1 MTGEKDYLNL
11 NIHDPNGRV
20 LSVDLNWDNLGAKIA
35 LKIRQSLDLATILQ
49 TTADEVHQLVKC
61 DRVLLYQFDPDGSGQ
76 VVVEAISDPQ
86 WSLLDRVVHDECFES
101 SWLEPYQEKQIRAI
115 ADVATAN
122 LTPCHAEFLAGFQVK
137 ANLVVPVLCTFGLWG
152 LLIVHNC
159 TGPRPWL
166 AEEMDGLQQIAVHV
180 GIAIY
185 QADLVVQL
193 QAAKA
198 DLQAQVA
205 SRTQELEQANQ
216 ELLAKVE
223 ECNEV
228 ATALH
233 QREIFSHQVLD
244 SLLTFVGVLTL
255 DGVLIEANQAPLDVA
270 GLTREDVIGKFFA
283 DAYWWSY
290 STDAQAQIREA
301 IAQASQG
308 KSVGFDIPVQ
318 VQGGDRI
325 MIDFSLKPLRDATG
339 QITHLIPSGVDIT
352 QRKQAEIAL
361 RQSRDEQFQLAAIV
375 ESSQDAIISK
385 TLNGKITSWNQAAEQ
400 LLGYTAF
407 EAIGQ
412 QITMLIPVE
421 RQSEA
426 ALILQRIH
434 RGERVDSYE
443 TQRQHKDGSLVD
455 VALTISPIRD
465 ENGVVIGASKI
476 ARDIRDRKRLEAER
490 NQAELQQRQS
500 NAQLEDFFDN
510 ASDLIQSVSLQD
522 GRFLYVNRA
531 WLTTLGYQRDELA
544 ALTIFN
550 LIAPDCLRD
559 CQGIFQELQSG
570 AVDYVERWEIAFV
583 SKTGQKILLEGSINV
598 RYQAGIPIATRA
610 ILRDVTAQRQV
621 EKTLQEQAT
630 ILRIFYESSPLILGV
645 VELSDNDIL
654 HTHHNP
660 ANLQFFGVSPA
671 ALDHKW
677 ASEIGV
683 PSEHIQRW
691 LFHYHQ
697 SQEMQQPVEFEY
709 EHKTEVRTYYLSA
722 VVQFIGIASSG
733 RAQFSYTVQDISER
747 KQLEIEH
754 QRVEAMERQAEQVSH
769 ELKFLENI
777 LDIVLAGY
785 WDWNIRDNQAYFS
798 PGFKRMFGYDDHE
811 LPNLPDT
818 WQKLIFPEDLTRALV
833 GVEQHIQSRGEIPYY
848 NEVRYRHK
856 DGSTVWVM
864 CSGQVIE
871 WDNDG
876 NPIRM
881 IGCHID
887 ITDRKQAE
895 NNIRHINLV
904 LENVVEGIARLDV
917 TGRYISVNPSYA
929 AICGYEPDQLI
940 GQIWTLTVYA
950 EDLPALESAYE
961 TMLQT
966 GKVDV
971 EARGVRQDGSLFYKQ
986 VIMITNHD
994 EQGAFIGHYCFLK
1007 DISDR
1012 KYSEQQLAASE
1023 ARYRNI
1029 IETTMEGVWML
1040 DAEGKTT
1047 FVNQRMADMMGYTA
1061 AQMAGTTL
1069 MDLIALADRPQAQ
1082 IYLEKREQGI
1092 QEQHPFKFQ
1101 RQDGTPLW
1109 AIVSATPM
1117 LDDQSNFM
1125 GITGLLTDIT
1135 ELVTVQEAL
1144 KSSQIQLTSVLNSSL
1159 DGIMAFRAVR
1169 DDQGII
1175 IDFEWLLSNPAA
1187 CQMVGRSSE
1196 QLIGKR
1202 LLVEMPGNRKEGLFD
1217 EYVNVVE
1224 SEKPYKREF
1233 YYNHDGIESWFE
1245 NIAVK
1250 LEDGFAVTFRDITA
1264 IRQSEQAIQQ
1274 VNQQLQERVADLDQR
1289 HAEMLILS
1297 EISDFLQASLTVAE
1311 ACNAL
1316 CSLLQPLFPDCSGAV
1331 FITNSSRNRVE
1342 MVSSWGDSL
1351 QSAPDFHPQDCWA
1364 LRRGR
1369 LHTCNHHQS
1378 GLRCQHI
1385 PADEAIATT
1394 LCIPMIAQGE
1404 TLGLF
1409 YLSTNNS
1416 TALPDAKLQIARTVA
1431 EQVALAIANLN
1442 LRETLQYQSIR
1453 DPLTGLYNRRYL
1465 EEVLTQEIA
1474 RGQRRQH
1481 PISVVMIDVDHF
1493 KRFNDTY
1500 GHDVGDYV
1508 LQTIGA
1514 MLKETV
1520 RGSDIACRYGGEEMT
1535 LILPESSLEET
1546 TIKAEEIREA
1556 IAQLTLAYN
1565 GQHLGNLTISLGI
1578 AGFPKHGTT
1587 GIALIQAADAALY
1600 RAKAAGRNQVVVA
1613 P

>member
-1 MTGEKDYLNL
+1 MNIYIDNQNNNTLSVHFNWDYL
-11 NIHDPNGRV
+11 I
-20 LSVDLNWDNLGAKIA
+20 AIIA
-35 LKIRQSLDLATILQ
+35 LKIRQSLNLATILQ
-49 TTADEVHQLVKC
+49 TTVDEVHQLLQC
-61 DRVLLYQFDPDGSGQ
+61 DRVLLYQFEPDWSGQ

-86 WSLLDRVVHDECFES
+86 WSLVDLVVHDTCFES
-101 SWLEPYQEKQIRAI
+101 CWLETYQEKQIRAI
-115 ADVATAN
+115 ADVAAAN
-122 LTPCHAEFLAGFQVK
+122 LTSCHAEFLAKFQVK
-137 ANLVVPVLCTFGLWG
+137 ANLVVPVLRESQLWG
-152 LLIVHNC
+152 LLIAHNC
-159 TGPRPWL
+159 TAPRQWQI
-166 AEEMDGLQQIAVHV
+166 EEMEGLQQIAVHL
-180 GIAIY
+180 GIAIH
-185 QADLVVQL
+185 QAYLIEQL
-193 QAAKA
+193 QTEKAK
-198 DLQAQVA
+198 LVA
-205 SRTQELEQANQ
+205 LMAMRTEQLEQTN
-216 ELLAKVE
+216 LDFLA
-223 ECNEV
+223 EV
-228 ATALH
+228 KERH
-233 QREIFSHQVLD
+233 QLEGVVSKGEQFLRQVLD
-244 SLLTFVGVLTL
+244 SIFAFVGVLNPN
-255 DGVLIEANQAPLDVA
+255 GVLIEANQAPLDVA
-270 GLTREDVIGKFFA
+270 GLTREDVINKPFA

-290 STDAQAQIREA
+290 SPDAQAQIREA
-301 IAQASQG
+301 IAQAQQG
-308 KSVGFDIPVQ
+308 KSVRFDIPIQ
-318 VQGGDRI
+318 VRGGDRI
-325 MIDFSLKPLRDATG
+325 IIDFSLNPLHDATG
-339 QITHLIPSGVDIT
+339 QITHLIPSAIDIT
-352 QRKQAEIAL
+352 ERKQAEIAL
-361 RQSRDEQFQLAAIV
+361 SQSQDERFQLAAIV
-375 ESSQDAIISK
+375 ESSQEAIISK
-385 TLNGKITSWNQAAEQ
+385 TLNGRITSWNQAAER
-400 LLGYTAF
+400 LFGYTAS

-412 QITMLIPVE
+412 QITMLIPPE

-426 ALILQRIH
+426 ALILQRIF
-434 RGERVDSYE
+434 RGERVDTYE

-455 VALTISPIRD
+455 VALSISPIRD

-476 ARDIRDRKRLEAER
+476 ARDIRQHKRLEAER
-490 NQAELQQRQS
+490 DQAELKLRQS
-500 NAQLEDFFDN
+500 NAQLEDFFDS

-522 GRFLYVNRA
+522 GRFLYVNHA
-531 WLTTLGYQRDELA
+531 WLTTLGYERDELA
-544 ALTIFN
+544 ALTVFN
-550 LIAPDCLRD
+550 LIAPDCLPD
-559 CQGIFQELQSG
+559 CQRIFQELQSG
-570 AVDYVERWEIAFV
+570 AVDHVERLAIAFV

-598 RYQAGIPIATRA
+598 RYEAGIPIATRA

-645 VELSDNDIL
+645 VELSDNDIF

-660 ANLQFFGVSPA
+660 TNLKFFGVSPA
-671 ALDHKW
+671 ALDYKW

-683 PSEHIQRW
+683 PPEHIQRW
-691 LFHYHQ
+691 LFHYHK
-697 SQEMQQPVEFEY
+697 SQEMQQPIQFEY
-709 EHKTEVRTYYLSA
+709 EHQTEDQTYWLST
-722 VVQFIGIASSG
+722 VVQFIGIADSG
-733 RAQFSYTVQDISER
+733 RSQFSYTVQDISER

-754 QRVEAMERQAEQVSH
+754 QRAEAMERQAEQVSH
-769 ELKFLENI
+769 ELKLLEKI
-777 LDIVLAGY
+777 LEIILAGY

-798 PGFKRMFGYDDHE
+798 PGFKKMFGYDDHE

-818 WQKLIFPEDLTRALV
+818 WQKLIFPEDLSKALAYL
-833 GVEQHIQSRGEIPYY
+833 ELHIQSHGQIPFY
-848 NEVRYRHK
+848 NEVRYPHK

-864 CSGQVIE
+864 CSGKVIS
-871 WDNDG
+871 WDEDG
-876 NPIRM
+876 KPLRM

-887 ITDRKQAE
+887 ITDRKLAE
-895 NNIRHINLV
+895 NNLRHINLI
-904 LENVVEGIARLDV
+904 LENAVEGIARLDT
-917 TGRYISVNPSYA
+917 TGRYISVNRAYA
-929 AICGYEPDQLI
+929 EICGYGHDELI
-940 GQIWTLTVYA
+940 GQIWTVTVYG
-950 EDLPALESAYE
+950 EDLPVLESAYQI
-961 TMLQT
+961 MLET
-966 GKVDV
+966 GKVEA
-971 EARGVRQDGSLFYKQ
+971 EARGIRQDGSLFYKQ
-986 VIMITNHD
+986 VIMITDHD
-994 EQGAFIGHYCFLK
+994 EQGKLLGHYCFLK

-1012 KYSEQQLAASE
+1012 KYGQQQLAASE

-1047 FVNQRMADMMGYTA
+1047 FVNQRMADMLDYTA
-1061 AQMAGTTL
+1061 DQMAGTTL
-1069 MDLIALADRPQAQ
+1069 MDFIALADRPQAQ
-1082 IYLEKREQGI
+1082 IYLERRQQGI
-1092 QEQHPFKFQ
+1092 EEQHPFKFQ

-1169 DDQGII
+1169 DHQGII
-1175 IDFEWLLSNPAA
+1175 IDFAWLLSNPAA

-1196 QLIGKR
+1196 QLIGKH
-1202 LLVEMPGNRKEGLFD
+1202 LLVEMPGNLKEGLFD

-1264 IRQSEQAIQQ
+1264 MRQSEQAIQQ

-1297 EISDFLQASLTVAE
+1297 EISDFLQACLTVTE
-1311 ACNAL
+1311 ACATL
-1316 CSLLQPLFPDCSGAV
+1316 SSLVEPLFPGCSGGV
-1331 FITNSSRNRVE
+1331 FITNPSRNRVE
-1342 MVSSWGDSL
+1342 VISSWGDSL

-1369 LHTCNHHQS
+1369 LHTCNHDQL

-1385 PADEAIATT
+1385 PAGQEIATT

-1409 YLSTNNS
+1409 YLSTNHPN
-1416 TALPDAKLQIARTVA
+1416 ALPEAKRQIARTVA

-1453 DPLTGLYNRRYL
+1453 DPLTGLFNRRYL

-1474 RGQRRQH
+1474 RGQRKQH
-1481 PISVVMIDVDHF
+1481 PIGVVMIDVDHF

-1508 LQTIGA
+1508 LQTIGIL
-1514 MLKETV
+1514 LKESV

-1556 IAQLTLAYN
+1556 IATLILAYN

-1578 AGFPKHGTT
+1578 AGFPKHGAT
-1587 GIALIQAADAALY
+1587 GTALLQAADAALY
-1600 RAKAAGRNQVVVA
+1600 RAKSAGRNQVVVA

>member
-1 MTGEKDYLNL
+1 MNFDIAHQNSDV
-11 NIHDPNGRV
+11 I
-20 LSVDLNWDNLGAKIA
+20 SVDLNWDHLVAKIA

-49 TTADEVHQLVKC
+49 TTADEVHQVVKC
-61 DRVLLYQFDPDGSGQ
+61 DRVLLYQFDPDGRGQ

-86 WSLLDRVVHDECFES
+86 WSLLDRVVHDACFES
-101 SWLEPYQEKQIRAI
+101 CWLEPYQEKQIRAI
-115 ADVATAN
+115 ADITTAN

-137 ANLVVPVLCTFGLWG
+137 ANLVVPILCASQLWG
-152 LLIVHNC
+152 LLICHHC
-159 TGPRPWL
+159 QAPRPWT
-166 AEEMDGLQQIAVHV
+166 EKEMDGLGQIAVHLA
-180 GIAIY
+180 IAIY
-185 QADLVVQL
+185 QADLVAQL

-198 DLQAQVA
+198 DLAGQVA
-205 SRTQELEQANQ
+205 TRTQELEQANQ
-216 ELLAKVE
+216 QLLTKVE

-233 QREIFSHQVLD
+233 QRETFSRQVLD

-270 GLTREDVIGKFFA
+270 GITREDVIGKFFA
-283 DAYWWSY
+283 DAYWWQY
-290 STDAQAQIREA
+290 SIDAQAKIREA
-301 IAQASQG
+301 IAQAQQG
-308 KSVGFDIPVQ
+308 NCVRFDIPIQ
-318 VQGGDRI
+318 VRGGDRI
-325 MIDFSLKPLRDATG
+325 IIDFSLNPLRDATG
-339 QITHLIPSGVDIT
+339 KITHLIPSAIDIT
-352 QRKQAEIAL
+352 ERKQAEIAL
-361 RQSRDEQFQLAAIV
+361 SQSQDERFQLAAIV
-375 ESSQDAIISK
+375 KSSQDAIISK
-385 TLNGKITSWNQAAEQ
+385 TLDGMITTWNQAAEK
-400 LLGYTAF
+400 LFGYTAS
-407 EAIGQ
+407 EAIGE
-412 QITMLIPVE
+412 QITLLIPPE
-421 RQSEA
+421 RQSEVA
-426 ALILQRIH
+426 SKCQHIH
-434 RGERVDSYE
+434 QGMSVDTYE
-443 TQRQHKDGSLVD
+443 TQRLHKDGSLVD
-455 VALTISPIRD
+455 VALTISPICD

-476 ARDIRDRKRLEAER
+476 VRDIRQQKRLEAER
-490 NQAELQQRQS
+490 NEAELKLRQS
-500 NAQLEDFFDN
+500 NAQLEDFFEN

-550 LIAPDCLRD
+550 LIAPEYLPDYRR
-559 CQGIFQELQSG
+559 IFQELQSEI
-570 AVDYVERWEIAFV
+570 VHHVERLEIAFV
-583 SKTGQKILLEGSINV
+583 GKTGQRILLEGGLNV
-598 RYQAGIPIATRA
+598 RYEAGIPIATRT

-621 EKTLQEQAT
+621 EKTLQEQTT

-683 PSEHIQRW
+683 PPKHIQRW

-697 SQEMQQPVEFEY
+697 SQEMQQAVQFEY
-709 EHKTEVRTYYLSA
+709 EHETEAQTYWLST
-722 VVQFIGIASSG
+722 VVQFIGIADSG
-733 RAQFSYTVQDISER
+733 RSQFSYTVQDISER

-754 QRVEAMERQAEQVSH
+754 QRAEAMQRQAEQVSH
-769 ELKFLENI
+769 ELKLLEKI
-777 LDIVLAGY
+777 LEVILAGY
-785 WDWNIRDNQAYFS
+785 WDWDLQSNQQYLS
-798 PGFKRMFGYDDHE
+798 PGFKQMFGYDDHE
-811 LPNLPDT
+811 LSNSPDT

-833 GVEQHIQSRGEIPYY
+833 CFEQHIQSYGEIPYY

-856 DGSTVWVM
+856 DGSTVWVV
-864 CSGQVIE
+864 CSGQVIS

-876 NPIRM
+876 KPLRM

-887 ITDRKQAE
+887 MTVRKRAE
-895 NNIRHINLV
+895 NNLRNINLV
-904 LENVVEGIARLDV
+904 MENAVEGIAFLDA
-917 TGRYISVNPSYA
+917 TGRYISVNRAYA

-940 GQIWTLTVYA
+940 GQVWTVTVYA
-950 EDLPALESAYE
+950 EDLPALESAYQI
-961 TMLQT
+961 MLET
-966 GKVDV
+966 GKVEA
-971 EARGVRQDGSLFYKQ
+971 EARGIRQDGSLFYKQ
-986 VIMITNHD
+986 VIMITDHD
-994 EQGAFIGHYCFLK
+994 EQKAFIGHYCFLK

-1023 ARYRNI
+1023 ARYRHI
-1029 IETTMEGVWML
+1029 IETTLEGVWML

-1047 FVNQRMADMMGYTA
+1047 FVNQRMADMLGDTA
-1061 AQMAGTTL
+1061 AQMAGTTV
-1069 MDLIALADRPQAQ
+1069 MDFISLADRPQAQ
-1082 IYLEKREQGI
+1082 IYLERRQQGI
-1092 QEQHPFKFQ
+1092 EEQHPFKFQ

-1117 LDDQSNFM
+1117 LDEQSNFM

-1135 ELVTVQEAL
+1135 ELVTIQEAL

-1169 DDQGII
+1169 DRQGMI

-1202 LLVEMPGNRKEGLFD
+1202 LLVEMPGNLKEGLFD
-1217 EYVNVVE
+1217 QYVNVVE

-1245 NIAVK
+1245 NVAVK

-1297 EISDFLQASLTVAE
+1297 EISDFLQACLTVTE
-1311 ACNAL
+1311 ACAAL
-1316 CSLLQPLFPDCSGAV
+1316 SSLVEPLFPDCSGGV
-1331 FITNSSRNRVE
+1331 FITNASRNRVE
-1342 MVSSWGDSL
+1342 VISSWGDYL
-1351 QSAPDFHPQDCWA
+1351 RSAPDFHPQDCWA

-1369 LHTCNHHQS
+1369 LHTCHHHQS

-1385 PADEAIATT
+1385 PADQEIATT
-1394 LCIPMIAQGE
+1394 LCIPMIAQSE

-1416 TALPDAKLQIARTVA
+1416 TALPDAKRQIARTVA

-1442 LRETLQYQSIR
+1442 LRESLQYQSIR

-1481 PISVVMIDVDHF
+1481 PIGVVMVDVDHF

-1514 MLKETV
+1514 ILKQSV
-1520 RGSDIACRYGGEEMT
+1520 RGSDIPCRYGGEEMT
-1535 LILPESSLEET
+1535 LILPESSLEVT
-1546 TIKAEEIREA
+1546 SIKAEGIREA
-1556 IAQLTLAYN
+1556 IAKLTLAYN

-1587 GIALIQAADAALY
+1587 GTSVIQAADAALY
-1600 RAKAAGRNQVVVA
+1600 RAKAAGRNQVVIA